1 MLYENFVYLFDSSF
15 SFTNFQIFLIIPP
28 GGIDF
33 LPKICSAV
41 SFLPVKFT
49 VYPPKVPLLLV
60 VLFIQSFKLYSY
72 YKIFVRWSL
81 VKKQPRQK
89 QNPR

>member
-60 VLFIQSFKLYSY
+60 VFLTVFALSYIVTIRYLYDGH
-72 YKIFVRWSL
+72 
-81 VKKQPRQK
+81 
-89 QNPR
+89 